1 MADAKKRHLSPTQL
15 NMLACC
21 GEQYRRRYME
31 GERIPPG
38 VAMLQGSAMHEAA
51 AVNFRQKKSSR
62 KDLRVEEMVEM
73 ADATFIERIRNDGLW
88 LTEEEQSRGQ
98 DVVVEEGR
106 GRARVF
112 AECHAEYQAPEY
124 QPELV
129 EEKYIIPL
137 PGDYDLMGILDLADE
152 EKRVVDFKTASRK
165 KNPDE
170 ADKSV
175 QLTTY
180 AAIYKHKTGD
190 FASEILLDVAVQTA
204 AGNTC
209 RQVQRT
215 NRAFGD
221 FQALVNRIKSAAR
234 IIKAGAFMP
243 AEAGWYGC
251 NPKWCGYHRS
261 CPFVRGG
268 QKRQG
273 D

>member
-1 MADAKKRHLSPTQL
+1 MAVAKKGHLSPTQL
-15 NMLACC
+15 NMLASC

-38 VAMLQGSAMHEAA
+38 VAMLQGSAMHAA
-51 AVNFRQKKSSR
+51 AAENFWQKKHSR
-62 KDLRVEEMVEM
+62 KDLCVEDMVDM
-73 ADATFIERIRNDGLW
+73 ADATFLERVRTDGLW
-88 LTEEEQSRGQ
+88 LSEEEQSRGQ

-112 AECHAEYQAPEY
+112 AQCHAEEQAPEY

-137 PGDYDLMGILDLADE
+137 PGDYDLMGVLDLADE
-152 EKRVVDFKTASRK
+152 LKRVVDFKTASRK
-165 KNPDE
+165 KNADE

-204 AGNTC
+204 AGNTS
-209 RQVQRT
+209 RQVQHT
-215 NRAFGD
+215 SRAAAD
-221 FQALVNRIKSAAR
+221 FQALVNRINAAAR

-243 AEAGWYGC
+243 AEPGHWIC
-251 NPKWCGYHRS
+251 NPKWCGYWAS
-261 CPFVRGG
+261 CPYISTERKAVA
-268 QKRQG
+268 K
-273 D
+273 